1 MNRWPH
7 VSRRLVFFRL
17 SAETSQYNPN
27 KTQSALIHSRGEE
40 ESMGELLHQ
49 LLDERTGHF
58 GRHLQIAMDQRAIVQ
73 DRLGAMQRGN
83 VGALE
88 EFPDGNLL
96 APEQRLLHGGHP
108 VGGIMPGIILELF
121 HAWTEPLIG
130 IVVIVSDARAEDIQE
145 RKTRMLDPLFDQFGE
160 MLLLAAESARNERR
174 RSEERRVGKECRSRW
189 SPYH

>member
-1 MNRWPH
+1 MNRWAH

-49 LLDERTGHF
+49 LLDERTRHIR
-58 GRHLQIAMDQRAIVQ
+58 RHLQIAMDQRAAVQ
-73 DRLGAMQRGN
+73 DRLSAMQRGN

-96 APEQRLLHGGHP
+96 APKQRLLHGGHP
-108 VGGIMPGIILELF
+108 VGGIMCGIVLELL
-121 HAWTEPLIG
+121 HARTEPLIG
-130 IVVIVSDARAEDIQE
+130 IVVIVSDA
-145 RKTRMLDPLFDQFGE
+145 
-160 MLLLAAESARNERR
+160 
-174 RSEERRVGKECRSRW
+174 
-189 SPYH
+189 